1 MKLYLVRHGQT
12 DWNIGKQLQGIADIP
27 LNQTGIEQA
36 QELQKHIKERGLH
49 FDYCYASP
57 LQRARK
63 TAEII
68 TDGQYEFIYDPLL
81 VERGYGELEGKI
93 EEFDRL
99 KLDIF
104 NLRINADEYGIEP
117 IKSVLGRAKQ
127 FLDKIVTAHPKDSSI
142 LIVAHGGSLRAL
154 HFNIVGY
161 DDDANLRTMHFENCE
176 MREYEI

>member
-12 DWNIGKQLQGIADIP
+12 DWNIGKQIQGLTDIP
-27 LNQTGIEQA
+27 LNQTGIHQA
-36 QELQKHIKERGLH
+36 EELQQQIQARDLH

-57 LQRARK
+57 LRRART

-68 TDGQYEFIYDPLL
+68 TDGQYDFIYDDLL

-93 EEFDRL
+93 DDFKRL

-104 NLRINADEYGIEP
+104 SLQINADDYGVEP
-117 IKSVLGRAKQ
+117 IKSVLARAKK
-127 FLDKIVTAHPKDSSI
+127 FLDKIIATHPSDSSI
-142 LIVAHGGSLRAL
+142 LIVAHGGLLRAL

-161 DDDANLRTMHFENCE
+161 NDDTDLKVIHFENCE
-176 MREYEI
+176 MREYEV

>member
-12 DWNIGKQLQGIADIP
+12 DWNIGKQLQGVMDIP
-27 LNQTGIEQA
+27 LNQTGIHQA
-36 QELQKHIKERGLH
+36 EELQKRIDERGLR

-68 TDGQYEFIYDPLL
+68 TNNQYDFIYDPLL

-104 NLRINADEYGIEP
+104 NLRINDDRYGIEP
-117 IKSVLGRAKQ
+117 IKSVLLRAKQ
-127 FLDKIVTAHPKDSSI
+127 FLDKIIATHPKDSSI

-161 DDDANLRTMHFENCE
+161 DDDTNLRTMHFENCE

>member
-12 DWNIGKQLQGIADIP
+12 DWNIGKQLQGIMDIP
-27 LNQTGIEQA
+27 LNQTGIQQA
-36 QELQKHIKERGLH
+36 QELCQKIATRGLS

-68 TDGQYEFIYDPLL
+68 TAGQYDFTYDPLL
-81 VERGYGELEGKI
+81 VERGYGELEGKV
-93 EEFDRL
+93 EEFNRL

-104 NLRINADEYGIEP
+104 NLQTNADEYGIEP
-117 IKSVLGRAKQ
+117 IKNVLLRTKK
-127 FLDKIVTAHPKDSSI
+127 FLDKLTSAHPQDSSI

-161 DDDANLRTMHFENCE
+161 DDDTNLRIVHFENCE

>member
-36 QELQKHIKERGLH
+36 QELQKHIKERGLY

-117 IKSVLGRAKQ
+117 IKSVLGRTKQ
-127 FLDKIVTAHPKDSSI
+127 FLNKIVATHPKDASI

-161 DDDANLRTMHFENCE
+161 DDDTNLRTIYFENCE
-176 MREYEI
+176 MREYKI